1 MAEESHASLPLPPL
15 CAVVVTYRADD
26 EAVENLKAVIAECT
40 RVLVVDNGSPAAIT
54 AAMSLLPGV
63 TVLPQGE
70 NIGLAAALNVG
81 LEHAANLDC
90 KWVVTFDQDSR
101 PEPGMV
107 AAMLTTQRNHPLAA
121 VIGPQIH
128 EEGSD
133 PARYRWVARHGALP
147 FLFRRVPCTGADL
160 PAVTMMVTSGSMV
173 EVATWRRLGG
183 FDAALFIDYIDTDFC
198 LRAIRAGRSVAVAG
212 QAVLRHRLGARQTRK
227 VLGRDF
233 RPTHHAA
240 FRHYYMARNRV
251 RMWRRHAWAVPHW
264 AAFDLSFALY
274 NYTRV
279 LLFEDQRWAKV
290 KAIVRGTWHGLCG
303 RTGPMPP

>member
-1 MAEESHASLPLPPL
+1 MPEASNSCSATLPL
-15 CAVVVTYRADD
+15 CAVVVTYGAD
-26 EAVENLKAVIAECT
+26 EEVLANLGAVLDACG
-40 RVLVVDNGSPAAIT
+40 RVLVVDNGSPAAIK
-54 AAMSLLPGV
+54 AAMAALPGV
-63 TVLPQGE
+63 TLLAQAE

-81 LEHAANLDC
+81 LEQASKLGC
-90 KWVVTFDQDSR
+90 EWVVTFDQDSR

-107 AAMLTTQRNHPLAA
+107 AAMLATQRKQPLAA
-121 VIGPQIH
+121 VIGPRIH
-128 EEGSD
+128 EESSD
-133 PARYRWVARHGALP
+133 PARYRWVTRHEWVP
-147 FLFRRVPCTGADL
+147 FLFRRVPCTGDDL
-160 PAVTMMVTSGSMV
+160 PAVTMMVTSGSMI

-198 LRAIRAGRSVAVAG
+198 LRAIRSGRSVAVSG
-212 QAVLRHRLGARQTRK
+212 PAVLRHRLGARQTRT

-274 NYTRV
+274 NYMRV

-303 RTGPMPP
+303 RIGPMPS

>member
-1 MAEESHASLPLPPL
+1 MPEATNLRSGFPHLY
-15 CAVVVTYRADD
+15 AVVVTYGAD
-26 EAVENLKAVIAECT
+26 EEVLENLKTLVAECA
-40 RVLVVDNGSPAAIT
+40 RVLVVDNGSPAAIM
-54 AAMSLLPGV
+54 AAMAALPGV
-63 TVLPQGE
+63 TVLPQRE
-70 NIGLAAALNVG
+70 NIGLAAALNAG
-81 LEHAANLDC
+81 LEYAANLGC
-90 KWVVTFDQDSR
+90 EWVVTFDQDSR

-107 AAMLTTQRNHPLAA
+107 AAMVATQRRHPRAA
-121 VIGPQIH
+121 VIGPRIH
-128 EEGSD
+128 EEESD
-133 PARYRWVARHGALP
+133 PARYRWVTRHEAVP

-173 EVATWRRLGG
+173 EVAAWRELGG
-183 FDAALFIDYIDTDFC
+183 FDGALFIDYIDTDFC
-198 LRAIRAGRSVAVAG
+198 LRAIRAGRTVAVAG
-212 QAVLRHRLGARQTRK
+212 QAVLRHRLGARQTRR

-240 FRHYYMARNRV
+240 FRHFYMARNRV

-279 LLFEDQRWAKV
+279 LLFEEQRWEKV
-290 KAIVRGTWHGLCG
+290 KAIARGTWHGILG